1 MSNTLTNLIPAA
13 VEALDIVSR
22 ELVGMIPA
30 VYRDSSAERAAVGQS
45 IVFPV
50 VGARSA
56 VATTPAAYGPT
67 TVDTSAPGTAVTI
80 SKSYAVPFYLT
91 GEDDKGLSQTGA
103 KNTFLRDVIA
113 QSMRT
118 LVNLIEVDL
127 AAAGKAGASRA
138 YGTAGV
144 APFGTAADMSDSAG
158 VARILDENG
167 APISDRHLVLN
178 HAAINN
184 LRAKQANL
192 LNSGPDLLKRG
203 ILDQMGGFDVH
214 HSAGLVLHTKGTG
227 TGFLV
232 DLTAGYA
239 AGSTAIHADTGLGT
253 ILAGDILTNT
263 KTSRDTN
270 KYVVK
275 TGATGATGV
284 DVDIVLAKPG
294 NKVDWANNDPLS
306 IGGSYTPNLAFHRN
320 AIWLATRAPAVP
332 EGGDA
337 ATDSTMLVD
346 PVSGLAFELREY
358 RQYRQVAWEV
368 AIAWGYA
375 AVKPEHIAILLG

>member
-1 MSNTLTNLIPAA
+1 MSNTLTNLIPSA

-30 VYRDSSAERAAVGQS
+30 VYRDSGAERAAVGQS

-56 VATTPAAYGPT
+56 VDTTPAAYGPT
-67 TVDTSAPGTAVTI
+67 TVDSSAPGTTVTI
-80 SKSYAVPFYLT
+80 SKSKAVPFYLT
-91 GEDDKGLSQTGA
+91 GENDKGLAQSSA

-118 LVNLIEVDL
+118 LVNLIEADL
-127 AAAGKAGASRA
+127 VTAGKEGASRA
-138 YGTAGV
+138 YGTAGT

-158 VARILDENG
+158 VALILDENG
-167 APISDRHLVLN
+167 CPISDRHLVLN
-178 HAAINN
+178 NAAINN
-184 LRAKQANL
+184 MRAKQANL

-203 ILDQMGGFDVH
+203 IMTQLGGFDIH
-214 HSAGLVLHTKGTG
+214 HSGGLTLHTKGTG
-227 TGFLV
+227 SGFLV

-239 AGSTAIHADTGLGT
+239 IGLTSIHADTGLG
-253 ILAGDILTNT
+253 IIKAGDILTNT

-275 TGATGATGV
+275 TGATGGTGL
-284 DVDIVLAKPG
+284 DVDIVLANPG
-294 NKVDWANNDPLS
+294 LKIAWVNNDPVAV
-306 IGGSYTPNLAFHRN
+306 GNNYTPNLAFHRN

>member
-1 MSNTLTNLIPAA
+1 MANTLTNLIPAA

-22 ELVGMIPA
+22 EMVGMIPA
-30 VYRDSSAERAAVGQS
+30 VNRDSSAEQAAVGQS

-50 VGARSA
+50 VAARSA
-56 VATTPAAYGPT
+56 VATTPASTGPT
-67 TVDTSAPGTAVTI
+67 TVDTAAPGTTVTI

-91 GEDDKGLSQTGA
+91 GEQDKGLGKTSA
-103 KNTFLRDVIA
+103 KSTFMRDVMA
-113 QSMRT
+113 QCFRT

-127 AAAGKAGASRA
+127 ATVAKQKASRA
-138 YGTAGV
+138 YGTAGT
-144 APFGTAADMSDSAG
+144 APFATAADMSDSAG

-167 APISDRHLVLN
+167 CPITDRHLVLN

-203 ILDQMGGFDVH
+203 ILDQMGGFDIH
-214 HSAGLVLHTKGTG
+214 HSGGLTLHTKGTG

-275 TGATGATGV
+275 TGVTGGTGL
-284 DVDIVLAKPG
+284 DVDLVLANPG
-294 NKVDWANNDPLS
+294 NKVDWVNNDPLAV
-306 IGGSYTPNLAFHRN
+306 GNRYTPNLAFHRN

-337 ATDSTMLVD
+337 ATDATMLVD

-358 RQYRQVAWEV
+358 RQYRQVAWEI
-368 AIAWGYA
+368 AIAWGYDA
-375 AVKPEHIAILLG
+375 IKPEHIAILLG